1 MQMACT
7 LQLVCL
13 LPVQERSIIIWGS
26 VLQARAQQLSLLLSV
41 MDDTQK
47 LFEMD
52 AGILE
57 LAKAPALVPP
67 ELEGP
72 SCRASPQRDDT
83 SQPSASRE
91 ASPMQQDDID

>member
-1 MQMACT
+1 M
-7 LQLVCL
+7 
-13 LPVQERSIIIWGS
+13 
-26 VLQARAQQLSLLLSV
+26 LQARAQQLCLLLAI

-52 AGILE
+52 ADILE
-57 LAKAPALVPP
+57 LAKAPAPVPP

-72 SCRASPQRDDT
+72 SCGASPQRDDT
-83 SQPSASRE
+83 SQPSASRG